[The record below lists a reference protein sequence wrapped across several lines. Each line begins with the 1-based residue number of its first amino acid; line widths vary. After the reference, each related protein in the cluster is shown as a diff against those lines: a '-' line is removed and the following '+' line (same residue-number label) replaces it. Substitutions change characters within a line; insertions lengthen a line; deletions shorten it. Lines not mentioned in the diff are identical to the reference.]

1 MSSTMTR
8 TANDTSPL
16 LYVACDIPD
25 GVTLVEW
32 RRRRHEHDR
41 RRRSRFVAAVRRMGG
56 LAR

>member
-1 MSSTMTR
+1 MTR
-8 TANDTSPL
+8 RAPRTPPL

-41 RRRSRFVAAVRRMGG
+41 RRSRFVAAVCRIGG